1 MRSHRF
7 DTAAVNHKTKEV
19 ATQTGNDDDKL
30 LTITKV
36 LLHCCMQLLL
46 LVVVA
51 GLLWLIFVWCTAG
64 KTSQ

>member
-7 DTAAVNHKTKEV
+7 DTAAVNKTKEV
-19 ATQTGNDDDKL
+19 ATQTGDDDKL
-30 LTITKV
+30 LTIAKV
-36 LLHCCMQLLL
+36 LLHCCMLLLL

-51 GLLWLIFVWCTAG
+51 GLYWLIYVWCTAG

>member
-7 DTAAVNHKTKEV
+7 DTAAVNNKTKEV
-19 ATQTGNDDDKL
+19 ATQTGDDDDKL
-30 LTITKV
+30 LTIAKV
-36 LLHCCMQLLL
+36 LLHCCMLLLL

-51 GLLWLIFVWCTAG
+51 GPYWLIYVWCTAG